1 MERRASASI
10 IRVPDEGV
18 TAMKEFTLWW
28 LLLLVALLGGFG
40 LALGG

>member
-10 IRVPDEGV
+10 IRVPDQGDGNE
-18 TAMKEFTLWW
+18 EFKLWW